1 VAKAALRRGA
11 QGGLRRVLAS
21 PPLGRRGRAT
31 DKGDDVGLLDS
42 IKGLVKGNKKTI
54 DQGIDKAA
62 QMVQEKTPDQVDGA
76 VKQAAEAAKDA
87 VDKLDG

>member
-1 VAKAALRRGA
+1 MAKAALRRGA
-11 QGGLRRVLAS
+11 QGGLCRVLAS
-21 PPLGRRGRAT
+21 LPLGHQGCGHRE
-31 DKGDDVGLLDS
+31 GDGVGLLDS

-76 VKQAAEAAKDA
+76 VKQAADAAKDA

>member
-1 VAKAALRRGA
+1 MS
-11 QGGLRRVLAS
+11 RVSVL
-21 PPLGRRGRAT
+21 PLGQRSRAI

-42 IKGLVKGNKKTI
+42 IKGVVKGNKKTI

-62 QMVQEKTPDQVDGA
+62 AVVQQKTPDQVDGA
-76 VKQAAEAAKDA
+76 VQQAADAAKDA

>member
-1 VAKAALRRGA
+1 
-11 QGGLRRVLAS
+11 
-21 PPLGRRGRAT
+21 
-31 DKGDDVGLLDS
+31 VGLLDS